1 MDTKDQP
8 DGSRPNGA
16 GPRRRSH
23 AVWKAG
29 LLDGAAGLGGEAR
42 SPRCSCNGGRTV
54 ILAAAQAYL
63 DGDTPLSVR
72 DCGECIART
81 RKARVSI
88 PERTETNTIT
98 YRYEERDVE
107 AKDIV
112 SGFIH
117 PKNEFGLDFNPDTLE
132 PYFPVVKLS
141 FADGSSAVMAITK
154 KADKAEGGRGEG
166 NQEKVDGRTDVQR
179 RQRRQRQ

>member
-1 MDTKDQP
+1 MLFGRRDYLMVQQDLAVKP
-8 DGSRPNGA
+8 V
-16 GPRRRSH
+16 PRDVPATEEER
-23 AVWKAG
+23 G
-29 LLDGAAGLGGEAR
+29 
-42 SPRCSCNGGRTV
+42 V

-154 KADKAEGGRGEG
+154 KADKAEGGEGEKG
-166 NQEKVDGRTDVQR
+166 TKKK
-179 RQRRQRQ
+179 